1 MNPFIAYYSQKCSF
15 KQHLQP
21 ILIKWMVFLSPTSSL
36 NHNKAVLELSKRILM
51 IASPTNKI
59 TPVLAQTVSLLL
71 NFCEIQ
77 YNDKELIDGTANI
90 GLVLNQIHR
99 DVIPELTR
107 SWMDGVQNPR
117 PTTFVNVCSNL
128 AEACISVNILKIIQ
142 TISLELKASCQ
153 FEALEGI
160 YDRVVK
166 HRLTRCSYKREGT
179 LIIFLDIVTIYVVGF
194 INTQRLDDEL
204 EWLVLHYKN
213 SLLYLNNAE
222 LETASFKMEQLLM
235 ICNAYFKN
243 LTNNSRNVSRE
254 LSKIYKKTPQEIV
267 MQDHV
272 HNNKFPLDFN
282 AVPNQGAYTM
292 QVSRRYVGLT
302 NIGNT
307 CYFNSYLQAL
317 YMTKNFRSMM
327 EDIDSQALP
336 TSKQPSAVLG
346 ELFH

>member
-1 MNPFIAYYSQKCSF
+1 
-15 KQHLQP
+15 
-21 ILIKWMVFLSPTSSL
+21 MVFLSPTSSL

-166 HRLTRCSYKREGT
+166 HRLTRCSYKR
-179 LIIFLDIVTIYVVGF
+179 
-194 INTQRLDDEL
+194 
-204 EWLVLHYKN
+204 
-213 SLLYLNNAE
+213 
-222 LETASFKMEQLLM
+222 
-235 ICNAYFKN
+235 
-243 LTNNSRNVSRE
+243 
-254 LSKIYKKTPQEIV
+254 
-267 MQDHV
+267 
-272 HNNKFPLDFN
+272 
-282 AVPNQGAYTM
+282 
-292 QVSRRYVGLT
+292 
-302 NIGNT
+302 
-307 CYFNSYLQAL
+307 
-317 YMTKNFRSMM
+317 
-327 EDIDSQALP
+327 
-336 TSKQPSAVLG
+336 
-346 ELFH
+346 